1 MPTPLGNRVSY
12 GQLEWLWTNAGGPAH
27 MAPIMA
33 AIAEAESRGYPGARN
48 PSGASGLWQILG
60 APRGMPANSNWFDPE
75 VNARAAVLKWQQQG
89 LGAWTTYT
97 SGVYKKFLQFG
108 VNPQPVAGGALTSY
122 RNPLRNLR
130 GLVAERIDMGVDF
143 RATSG
148 PIYPLGPGVITAAGH
163 AWSGA
168 VGAPYPGTWITE
180 RITAGPLKGRSV
192 YVAEDIFNIRVRPG
206 QRVTTGTVLGD
217 VRGGIETGF
226 AAPGP
231 SGLAGETAAAAAGQ
245 AAPGGDPGARPTAY
259 GVAYSDILHQTGAPA
274 GVGPASG
281 GTGTLPTWLT
291 DIIHAI
297 SPISNVGGAAGGI
310 AGALGSIGSAIQGL
324 TDWLGGLDTA
334 ITWLIN
340 PANQIRIIAGIAGGV
355 LMLGGTWTL
364 SHTGQQIPTPLGSV
378 AMPSMTLPIGILE
391 VGAGGVLLF
400 IAFHN
405 LDIQAGPGQWF
416 GATLSALRTQ
426 AQGASAPAMVGGSSG
441 VGG

>member
-60 APRGMPANSNWFDPE
+60 APKGMPANSNWFDPE

-226 AAPGP
+226 AAPGAA
-231 SGLAGETAAAAAGQ
+231 GIGGETAAAAAGQ
-245 AAPGGDPGARPTAY
+245 AATGGDPGAFPTAY
-259 GVAYSDILHQTGAPA
+259 GVAYSDILHATGAPA
-274 GVGPASG
+274 GVGPTTG
-281 GTGTLPTWLT
+281 GTGTLPTWLR
-291 DIIHAI
+291 DLLGGI
-297 SPISNVGGAAGGI
+297 SPITNLLPGGGI
-310 AGALGSIGSAIQGL
+310 AGALGGIEGAVQGIA
-324 TDWLGGLDTA
+324 DWLNGLNTA
-334 ITWLIN
+334 ITWLLD
-340 PANQIRIIAGIAGGV
+340 PANWVRIIAGVAGGV
-355 LMLGGTWTL
+355 LVLGGTWAL
-364 SHTGQQIPTPLGSV
+364 SHTGQQIPTPAGPISV
-378 AMPSMTLPIGILE
+378 PSMTLPIGILE

-400 IAFHN
+400 VAFHN
-405 LDIQAGPGQWF
+405 LQAANFTELLGQ
-416 GATLSALRTQ
+416 LRTR
-426 AQGASAPAMVGGSSG
+426 AQTGSSPG
-441 VGG
+441 AGA